1 VRTLLILVFAVASI
15 WLLTERMR
23 LTEQVTALEEQIKK
37 KDADL
42 EDYTKQQPQRSSMR
56 PIGGTALNP
65 GGATQP
71 IAPPPKAGWINDHID
86 KGARSLDAPKGIR

>member
-1 VRTLLILVFAVASI
+1 VRTFLILVFAVASI
-15 WLLTERMR
+15 WLLTERIR

-42 EDYTKQQPQRSSMR
+42 ETYTKQTQQRPGMR
-56 PIGGTALNP
+56 PVGGTALNP
-65 GGATQP
+65 GGAAQP

-86 KGARSLDAPKGIR
+86 KGARSLDAPKR